1 MTKPQEKLLCL
12 ATLAQL
18 RQDVGDALLPE
29 LVALFNRDSQQNLT
43 RLQQAMVASDLPL
56 LTLQAHT
63 LKSVCATYGAQVC
76 QDQAKALEA
85 AARSGDSEK
94 IAIWVGALSQTL
106 PSTMRALSGWCDE
119 QCAPSDQDTS
129 R

>member
-1 MTKPQEKLLCL
+1 MKEQERLLCL

-18 RQDVGDALLPE
+18 RHDVGDALLPE
-29 LVALFNRDSQQNLT
+29 LVALFNSDSQQNLT
-43 RLQQAMVASDLPL
+43 RLQQAMVAADLPL

-63 LKSVCATYGAQVC
+63 FKSVCATYGALIC
-76 QDQAKALEA
+76 RDQAKALEA
-85 AARSGDSEK
+85 AARNGDSEK
-94 IAIWVGALSQTL
+94 ITMWVGALSQDL
-106 PSTMRALSGWCDE
+106 PATMRALSGWCDE